1 MDTHKGDTEVG
12 ALETIS
18 VPPQLLRR
26 EADAAGTGKGDGPD
40 GRSLVVSAGGKETQ
54 FWKALNLP

>member
-1 MDTHKGDTEVG
+1 MCLVCMRLSFEPPQCVQAQAWMDTHKGDTEVG

-26 EADAAGTGKGDGPD
+26 EADAAGTGKI
-40 GRSLVVSAGGKETQ
+40 E
-54 FWKALNLP
+54 